1 MTIVTRSKVLEV
13 IDQLSDQL
21 INLRMVLSDQAT
33 SMGDDEGLWERQVEF
48 ALYDVQKML
57 RRAKSHVG

>member
-1 MTIVTRSKVLEV
+1 MSIVTRSKALEV

-21 INLRMVLSDQAT
+21 INLRMVLADQAQ
-33 SMGDDEGLWERQVEF
+33 SMGDGEGLWERQVELV
-48 ALYDVQKML
+48 LYDAQKML